1 METKITKTWQVQGKE
16 IYEVTMK
23 FLLESKTIYFIGCT
37 CPNFTGIVKDKNGKP
52 KLIGSRRIKAVG
64 ELADTKYFAEPDKHI
79 KPFLKYYESQ
89 GFKLKQP
96 KPMTGTDKCTAEL
109 RRFIMERADGACEMY
124 NCGRIGK
131 EIHRKIPKTSGGKYN
146 KDNCILLCKQHHEFV
161 TFQKWH
167 GSPGAKR

>member
-96 KPMTGTDKCTAEL
+96 KPMTGTDKCTAALREEL
-109 RRFIMERADGACEMY
+109 LERANNQCEE
-124 NCGRIGK
+124 CGEIGQD
-131 EIHRKIPKTSGGKYN
+131 IHRIVQGKNGGKYN
-146 KDNCILLCKQHHEFV
+146 EKNCVLLCKRRHKNRHF
-161 TFQKWH
+161 H
-167 GSPGAKR
+167 GQ